1 MGWGATASTGI
12 LVLDYIFRPV
22 LKIVMKFPIVGL
34 VLLCLLYG
42 MIAYKALKSAYL
54 ADQ

>member
-1 MGWGATASTGI
+1 MGWGASASTGI
-12 LVLDYIFRPV
+12 LLFDVVLRPF
-22 LKIVMKFPIVGL
+22 LKIIMKFPIVGL

-42 MIAYKALKSAYL
+42 TIAYKALKSAYL

>member
-1 MGWGATASTGI
+1 MGWGASASTGI
-12 LVLDYIFRPV
+12 LVFDVVLRPFM
-22 LKIVMKFPIVGL
+22 KILMKFPIVGL

-42 MIAYKALKSAYL
+42 TIAYKALKSAYL